1 MSVPSE
7 LNLSKTTF
15 LVADGKA
22 MYREMVQ
29 TALLGA
35 GAKSVKHATSVDK
48 AIETLNRYGQEI
60 SCVICDWDMEPV
72 GGLELLRMIRCR
84 TLPKTSPRTPVVILT
99 ARADANAV
107 NAAMALDVNGFAV
120 APLSFEKLVKTI
132 AAALTRTWDLHEPS
146 QYAAVPRIEA
156 HNRPPEARVHTGK
169 EPTRHDPQQQH
180 ARKAA
185 AHSEATAVPRANK
198 LINIHMTSL
207 ANVRPGDILARDLH
221 DKDGQLLLSA
231 GATLKQAIIDRLLG
245 VAGGHADSYHM
256 WIGTRE
262 DATEEKS

>member
-1 MSVPSE
+1 MNVPSE

-72 GGLELLRMIRCR
+72 GGLELLRMIRCH
-84 TLPKTSPRTPVVILT
+84 TLAKTSPRTPVVILT

-107 NAAMALDVNGFAV
+107 KAAMALDVNGFAV
-120 APLSFEKLVKTI
+120 APLSFEKLVKTV
-132 AAALTRTWDLHEPS
+132 AAALTRTWILHQPS
-146 QYAAVPRIEA
+146 HYAVVPRIET
-156 HNRPPEARVHTGK
+156 HNRPPPTRVHTGK
-169 EPTRHDPQQQH
+169 DPQRHDPQH
-180 ARKAA
+180 TRKAA
-185 AHSEATAVPRANK
+185 AQRQASAAPRSTK

-207 ANVRPGDILARDLH
+207 ANVHPGDILARDLH

-245 VAGGHADSYHM
+245 VAGGHADSYHL

-262 DATEEKS
+262 AATEEKA